1 MATLFTC
8 GRIMATLFMARQR
21 IPWGVLMPG
30 ADAVAGLDDLPRPVA
45 GKGKCMVSG
54 CDCPSYVEPPGGF
67 DCKRCR
73 HQFSDHW

>member
-1 MATLFTC
+1 MATLSTC
-8 GRIMATLFMARQR
+8 GRIMATFFMTRQR
-21 IPWGVLMPG
+21 IPWVVLMPG

-45 GKGKCMVSG
+45 GKGKCTVSG

-67 DCKRCR
+67 DCRRCG